1 MCLPTGKL
9 EKLVKISI
17 VVPIYNEA
25 DGIKHF
31 LEELR
36 FVIENLK
43 HDFEVLLVNDGSTDN
58 TFSEIKS
65 VKWSKVQIINLISNS
80 GHMAALEA
88 GLSLCSGEV
97 VITMDSDLQHPVECI
112 PIMIERYLSSNCDVV
127 LGIRERTKSES
138 LIKRKLSDHFY
149 RILSVLSKTKIEK
162 NAGDFRLMSRQVV
175 TTLNNLPEQQK
186 VFRFLVTTFGYKIQ
200 TFKFIAPERKFG
212 QSKYS
217 YKHLW
222 RLAITSLIGF
232 STAPLTA
239 IFVGGLVVFMIS
251 IVYVIYLLVNYLI
264 GNTPPGWTSLAV
276 LVVSLS
282 SIQIIAIG
290 LIGRYISEILSE
302 IRARPRYII
311 RNIENEGQ

>member
-1 MCLPTGKL
+1 M
-9 EKLVKISI
+9 KISI

-25 DGIKHF
+25 DGIKYF

-36 FVIENLK
+36 HVIENLN
-43 HDFEVLLVNDGSTDN
+43 HDFEVLLVNDGSTDD
-58 TFSEIKS
+58 TISEIRAVSWPKI
-65 VKWSKVQIINLISNS
+65 QIINLISNS

-88 GLSLCSGEV
+88 GLSQSNGEV
-97 VITMDSDLQHPVECI
+97 VITMDSDLQHPVEYI
-112 PIMIERYLSSNCDVV
+112 PIMIEQYLNSNCDVV
-127 LGIRERTKSES
+127 LGIRERTNSES
-138 LIKRKLSDHFY
+138 LIRRKLSDHFY
-149 RILSVLSKTKIEK
+149 KILSLLSKTKIEK

-200 TFKFIAPERKFG
+200 TLKFIAPERIYG

-251 IVYVIYLLVNYLI
+251 IIYIFYLLLNYLI

-290 LIGRYISEILSE
+290 LIGRYISEILNE
-302 IRARPRYII
+302 IRGRPRYII
-311 RNIENEGQ
+311 RNIENKGK